1 MPNPQNKSALAK
13 LATAACYISP
23 CVMVAADIITIALNH
38 NADPLRQ
45 TISGYAL
52 GPYGWLE
59 KIGMVLVAISFFFI
73 AANLLKVKNQDDSAW
88 LRFVG
93 ALLVIVGIGFITL
106 SIFNSNVIGTL
117 TNFHGLVHQF
127 TAVSVSVVFYISCII
142 LMFLMLKRHHFR
154 YLSYYSGLTFLVG
167 LAVLILLVSGHHLND
182 DIGLEERLIAGFNLV
197 WIVLAGPQII
207 KLTNQL

>member
-1 MPNPQNKSALAK
+1 
-13 LATAACYISP
+13 
-23 CVMVAADIITIALNH
+23 MVAADIITIALNR
-38 NADPLRQ
+38 NADPLSQ

-59 KIGMVLVAISFFFI
+59 KIGMILVAISFFFI
-73 AANLLKVKNQDDSAW
+73 AVNLLKVKNQDGSAW
-88 LRFVG
+88 LKFIG
-93 ALLVIVGIGFITL
+93 ALLAIVGIGFITL
-106 SIFNSNVIGTL
+106 TIFNSNVIGTL

-127 TAVSVSVVFYISCII
+127 TAISVSAVFYTSCII
-142 LMFLMLKRHHFR
+142 LMVLMVKRPRFR

-207 KLTNQL
+207 KLTNQLQ